1 MLELHQRYIDEMI
14 AHAREDA
21 PNECCGILAGRDGRA
36 VRLYRMTNVEASPYR
51 YKMSSAELLRTTQ
64 EIEVNSLELLAF
76 YHSHTHTQ
84 AYPSPTDVRIA
95 TWTQPD
101 GTGISVWPGTY
112 YVLVSLEHSDSP
124 VVRAFNI
131 LDETIIEEEL
141 RVTQQ

>member
-131 LDETIIEEEL
+131 LDGTIIEEEL

>member
-1 MLELHQRYIDEMI
+1 MLELHQRHIDEMI

-36 VRLYRMTNVEASPYR
+36 VRLYRMSNVAASPYR
-51 YKMSSAELLRTTQ
+51 YKMDGAELLRTTR
-64 EIEVNSLELLAF
+64 EIEGNGLKLLVI
-76 YHSHTHTQ
+76 YHSHTHTE

-95 TWTQPD
+95 TWTEPD

-112 YVLVSLEHSDSP
+112 YVLVSLQHPESP

-131 LDETIIEEEL
+131 LDGTIIEEEL
-141 RVTQQ
+141 RVTQE